1 MATYF
6 PKKYW
11 ADREK
16 IDNHL
21 QRIVDILGPQ
31 TVIDN
36 INTMFD
42 IDTAAWFVEQLERDY
57 DLEEEEEDEE

>member
-1 MATYF
+1 MATYY
-6 PKKYW
+6 PEKYW
-11 ADREK
+11 ADREE

-31 TVIDN
+31 TVINN

-42 IDTAAWFVEQLERDY
+42 IDTAAWFVE
-57 DLEEEEEDEE
+57 